1 MSADANC
8 TNTEGHPAHHYM
20 KYSEDGI
27 LCEGIKEYVR
37 DWRDSLYDDVRCANT
52 KVHTTACVTLVTR
65 ELEYGY
71 KRMFNKQRQLSF

>member
-1 MSADANC
+1 MTQIGTLQFFFFA
-8 TNTEGHPAHHYM
+8 PA
-20 KYSEDGI
+20 
-27 LCEGIKEYVR
+27 GIKEYVR

-71 KRMFNKQRQLSF
+71 VIELKHWFINFEFMFPFCKTVHSGNS